1 MRKVTYRT
9 LFIASLLICNHT
21 FAAQSTKAATPAK
34 KAPVSNAA
42 TPLVIANSRGS
53 CSNPSPNDISF
64 VITASQGQLTSL
76 PNGEYLLRL
85 EGVGPYITYFT
96 RRPCY
101 SSGLAATANFVRAW
115 GIGDDSF
122 SKDNPTG
129 VLTAAMIGGV
139 LNKNTSIKVL
149 RFSRP
154 DYNFGNST
162 MRFVVSPVGQNNQ
175 IIIKNTRYRNV
186 ALTLN

>member
-1 MRKVTYRT
+1 MGKITRRT
-9 LFIASLLICNHT
+9 LFIAALLIFSHT
-21 FAAQSTKAATPAK
+21 FAAQTAKTTKKNNTSNVPA
-34 KAPVSNAA
+34 
-42 TPLVIANSRGS
+42 PLVIADSRGS

-64 VITASQGQLTSL
+64 IITASQGQLTSL
-76 PNGEYLLRL
+76 PNGEYLLKL

-101 SSGLAATANFVRAW
+101 SSGLAATANLVRAW
-115 GIGDDSF
+115 GVGADSF

-129 VLTAAMIGGV
+129 VLTAAMIAGV

-149 RFSRP
+149 RFSHP